1 MNHKRHAQTR
11 MLAAVL
17 LCTLAQIGCQRTEQ
31 PYSVAGGYTF
41 SSDFE
46 GERRVLRIEP
56 SSERSVS
63 CVQTSL
69 PSETNSDW
77 KTALL
82 PAEMHRALIELLN
95 DETRLPAYQA
105 DLDAV
110 AENGTRICSPRLGD
124 ESDFCYTPEF
134 VVTGHVPKVFVKV
147 AGTAHP
153 RLVRSPLRF
162 GLQEHVTLSRE
173 GRELVDAFLDA
184 HEACWNPDA

>member
-1 MNHKRHAQTR
+1 MNHKRHGQTR

-17 LCTLAQIGCQRTEQ
+17 FCTLAQIGCQRTEQ

-56 SSERSVS
+56 SSERSAS

-69 PSETNSDW
+69 PSQTNSAW
-77 KTALL
+77 KTALI
-82 PAEMHRALIELLN
+82 PAEMHHALIELLK

-105 DLDAV
+105 DLEAV
-110 AENGTRICSPRLGD
+110 EQSGKLICSPRPN
-124 ESDFCYTPEF
+124 EFDFCYTPGV
-134 VVTGHVPKVFVKV
+134 VVTGPIPEVFVKV
-147 AGTAHP
+147 AGTSPP

-162 GLQEHVTLSRE
+162 GLQAHVALSRE
-173 GRELVDAFLDA
+173 GRELIDAFLDA
-184 HEACWNPDA
+184 HKACWDPDA